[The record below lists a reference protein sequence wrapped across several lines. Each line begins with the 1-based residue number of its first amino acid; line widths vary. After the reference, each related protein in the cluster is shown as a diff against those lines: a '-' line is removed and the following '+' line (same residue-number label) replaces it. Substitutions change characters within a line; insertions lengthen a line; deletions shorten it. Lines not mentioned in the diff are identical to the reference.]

1 MRRHHIFIFLIG
13 SIFAAF
19 AILFVCFPR
28 TAFSEIERRELAR
41 FPEITTE
48 AVKSG
53 DFTRDVAAW
62 FSDTQPFRDR
72 FLAFAMELK
81 SRMALHLDEADEI
94 AFHASSDA
102 MMDDDDL
109 DGGEPADRLDGDALS
124 LDADSIEEYDGHATP
139 AGAARMASSGVI
151 VVGSDSNTR
160 ALMAFGGKPTG
171 GTAYAE
177 AANLYKSTLGP
188 DVKVYCMVIPLAS
201 EFYTPAKAA
210 KLTQPQLPVIR
221 NIYSRLNPGVK
232 AVDAY
237 STLAAHADEPIYLRT
252 DHHWAPL
259 GAYYAAE
266 ALAKTAGVPF
276 LPIDSYDSHTI
287 RDFVGTMYGF
297 SKDISIKNAP
307 EEFIYYTPRGVD
319 YNTTFITIRLDKKFR
334 PIGESK
340 PFKANFFQRYPD
352 GSSSAYLTF
361 MGGDYN
367 QTVVR
372 TSTANGRRLV
382 IIKDSYGNALPG
394 FLFGSFEEIHVLDHR
409 YFRHSVKD
417 YVAENKITD
426 LVMVNNTFNAYSSGV
441 AKRYKYILTQATPV
455 PDPILP
461 AATTVSQLPK
471 TSEPADTSTPAV
483 TTEPDKV
490 VAPTKS
496 DSTTVTPPEEVA
508 SPVITPSD
516 IPDTIPPITGF
527 ILEAH
532 AGAPTSGTA
541 VRNRS

>member
-28 TAFSEIERRELAR
+28 TVFSEIERRELAR
-41 FPEITTE
+41 FPDISPE

-53 DFTRDVAAW
+53 DFTRDVSAW
-62 FSDTQPFRDR
+62 FSDTQPFRDH
-72 FLAFAMELK
+72 FLALAMDIKRRL
-81 SRMALHLDEADEI
+81 ALHLNEAEEI
-94 AFHASSDA
+94 TFHASSDGA
-102 MMDDDDL
+102 GEDDEL
-109 DGGEPADRLDGDALS
+109 EAAEPADRLDGDAPF
-124 LDADSIEEYDGHATP
+124 DIDSIEEYDGHATP

-160 ALMAFGGKPTG
+160 ALMAFGGSPAG
-171 GTAYAE
+171 GVSYAE
-177 AANLYKSTLGP
+177 AANLYHSTLGP
-188 DVKVYCMVIPLAS
+188 DVKVYCMVLPLAS
-201 EFYTPAKAA
+201 EFYTPAKAS
-210 KLTQPQLPVIR
+210 KLTKPQLPVIR
-221 NIYSRLNPGVK
+221 NIYSRLAPGVK

-237 STLAAHADEPIYLRT
+237 SSLAAHAEEPIYLRT

-266 ALAKTAGVPF
+266 ALAKSAGVPF
-276 LPIDSYDSHTI
+276 LPLDNYDVHTI
-287 RDFVGTMYGF
+287 HNFVGTMYGF
-297 SKDISIKNAP
+297 SKDIAIKNAP
-307 EEFIYYTPRGVD
+307 EDFVYYTPRGVD
-319 YNTTFITIRLDKKFR
+319 YNTTFTTIRLDKNFR

-340 PFKANFFQRYPD
+340 PFQAKFFQRYPD

-409 YFRHSVKD
+409 YFRHSIQS

-426 LVMVNNTFNAYSSGV
+426 LVMVNNIFNAYSSGV
-441 AKRYKYILTQATPV
+441 AKRYKFILTKATPV
-455 PDPILP
+455 PPAQPSTSSDAVPGSDTERPGAPLP
-461 AATTVSQLPK
+461 AKREASADSVAAPLPEVI
-471 TSEPADTSTPAV
+471 EPP
-483 TTEPDKV
+483 V
-490 VAPTKS
+490 VVDP
-496 DSTTVTPPEEVA
+496 
-508 SPVITPSD
+508 PVITP
-516 IPDTIPPITGF
+516 PDTI
-527 ILEAH
+527 
-532 AGAPTSGTA
+532 
-541 VRNRS
+541 

>member
-13 SIFAAF
+13 SLFAAF

-53 DFTRDVAAW
+53 NFTRDVAAW

-72 FLAFAMELK
+72 FLTFAMELK
-81 SRMALHLDEADEI
+81 SRMALHLNEADEI
-94 AFHASSDA
+94 SFHASSDA
-102 MMDDDDL
+102 AEDDDL
-109 DGGEPADRLDGDALS
+109 DSGEPADRLDGDALPF
-124 LDADSIEEYDGHATP
+124 DADSIEEYDGHATP

-160 ALMAFGGKPTG
+160 ALMAFGGSPTG

-188 DVKVYCMVIPLAS
+188 DVKIYCMVIPLAS
-201 EFYTPAKAA
+201 EFYTPQKAA
-210 KLTQPQLPVIR
+210 KLTKPQLPVIR
-221 NIYSRLNPGVK
+221 NIYSHLNPGVK

-237 STLAAHADEPIYLRT
+237 STLAAHSDEPIYLRT

-266 ALAKTAGVPF
+266 ALAKAAGVPF

-297 SKDISIKNAP
+297 SKDISVKNAP
-307 EEFIYYTPRGVD
+307 EDFIYYTPRGVD

-372 TSTANGRRLV
+372 TSTANGRRLA

-409 YFRHSVKD
+409 YFRHSIKD

-441 AKRYKYILTQATPV
+441 AKRYKHILTQETAVPEPTPAS
-455 PDPILP
+455 PTAGSQQTTSPEP
-461 AATTVSQLPK
+461 AAPTK
-471 TSEPADTSTPAV
+471 TSEP
-483 TTEPDKV
+483 DKV
-490 VAPTKS
+490 AAPTKN
-496 DSTTVTPPEEVA
+496 DSTAVTPPEEVA
-508 SPVITPSD
+508 PPVITP
-516 IPDTIPPITGF
+516 PDTIPQ
-527 ILEAH
+527 
-532 AGAPTSGTA
+532 
-541 VRNRS
+541 